1 MRHTPWWRDA
11 VCYQIYVRSFA
22 DGNGDGLGDLAG
34 IRSRLPYLRDLG
46 VDAVWLTP
54 FYTSPQHDHGYDVA
68 DHRDVDPRFG
78 SLLDFDALLARAH
91 ELGIAVI
98 VDVVPNH
105 TSSDHP
111 WFVEALASPPGS
123 PARERYLFRD
133 GAGSGGAKPP
143 NNWRS
148 HFGGPA
154 WTRVDD
160 GQWYLHLFDTAQPDV
175 NWRNVEVRDEFE
187 SILRFWLDRGVD
199 GFRID
204 VAHSLYKAE
213 GLPNAGRQN
222 TYVTPYTDQPEV
234 HSVYRRWRTLLEEY
248 DGDRM
253 AIAEAWVTDE
263 EAMARYIRH
272 DELQQCFN
280 FHWLM
285 APWSAAS
292 FRRVVTETLR
302 AVGSV
307 KASATWVLSNHDVVR
322 HTTRLTLPPDA
333 PRPNGIRATD
343 PQPDEALGLRRGRAA
358 SALMLALP
366 GSAYLYQGEELGL
379 PEHTTLPDDVRQ
391 DPAYFR
397 HDGAV
402 AGRDGCRVPLPWRAD
417 AEGFG
422 FGPTGR
428 TWLPQPASFA
438 AYAADVQEQDPSS
451 TLSLYRR
458 ALRVRRELGLGTGE
472 LRWAAADDDVVSFEV
487 EGAAGRV
494 RVLANLGA
502 TPVALPDDAQVLL
515 RSGELDEDGRVPT
528 DVTVWLG

>member
-322 HTTRLTLPPDA
+322 EVTRY
-333 PRPNGIRATD
+333 GGG
-343 PQPDEALGLRRGRAA
+343 EVGLARSRAA
-358 SALMLALP
+358 TLTMFALP
-366 GSAYLYQGEELGL
+366 GSAYLYQGAELGL
-379 PEHTTLPDDVRQ
+379 PEVDVPEQ
-391 DPAYFR
+391 DRRDPVWLR
-397 HDGAV
+397 GGGV
-402 AGRDGCRVPLPWRAD
+402 GRDGCRVPLPWSGT
-417 AEGFG
+417 EPPYGFG
-422 FGPTGR
+422 VDGAKP
-428 TWLPQPASFA
+428 WLPQPATWRELSVEA
-438 AYAADVQEQDPSS
+438 QDGDPGS
-451 TLSLYRR
+451 TLTFVKR
-458 ALRVRRELGLGTGE
+458 ALAQRKQTVGGLGRDVRLPPAPPGVVVIQRDPGFTCVLNCRTRDLRLDRLGLQAGTG
-472 LRWAAADDDVVSFEV
+472 LGDVVISSGGEQQI
-487 EGAAGRV
+487 AAG
-494 RVLANLGA
+494 VLPADTA
-502 TPVALPDDAQVLL
+502 AWFTH
-515 RSGELDEDGRVPT
+515 
-528 DVTVWLG
+528 